1 MNVKVNLKLLKGLRE
16 TRNKSVSDLS
26 YYLGYKTPT
35 AYWLLEQ
42 GNRNMSIEV
51 LWKLSKLYNKSMEEL
66 LVTDE

>member
-1 MNVKVNLKLLKGLRE
+1 MKVSVNLKLLRGLRE
-16 TRNKSVSDLS
+16 TRSKSVSDLS

-51 LWKLSKLYNKSMEEL
+51 LWKLSKLYGKTMEEL
-66 LVTDE
+66 LITDE

>member
-1 MNVKVNLKLLKGLRE
+1 MDVKVNLKLLKSLRE